1 MERNVFS
8 LIRRTLRSIGQRR
21 ASRRYTYSDASVF
34 AVYLWAALCDRP
46 VCWACRAENWPRG
59 LRRGPLPDASTVS
72 RRMRRPSIRRL
83 RCRLEH
89 ALSRDEKWSLI
100 IALDGKPLPIGPNSH
115 DRQAG
120 FGRSSGTMA
129 KGYKLHMAATRH
141 GAVLDWRLSPMQGD
155 EREMGRRI
163 LRDLRHEGYV
173 LADTNYDS
181 TKLHELTTSM
191 GGQLVATRRKRGSGL
206 GHRRH
211 APGRLR
217 AIEMMENRENRFG
230 WELLHERNA
239 VERSFGTLACTSGC
253 LTHLPP
259 WVRTYRR
266 VENWVG
272 AKLIIYAARRK
283 LRAT

>member
-1 MERNVFS
+1 MERRVFS
-8 LIRRTLRSIGQRR
+8 LIRRTLRSLGQRR
-21 ASRRYTYSDASVF
+21 INRCYTYSDASVF

-46 VCWACRAENWPRG
+46 VCWACRLDNWPGG

-72 RRMRRPSIRRL
+72 RRMRRPSMRKL
-83 RCRLEH
+83 RERLEH
-89 ALSRDEKWSLI
+89 ALNRDEKWSLI

-115 DRQAG
+115 DRHAG

-129 KGYKLHMAATRH
+129 KGYKLHAAVTRH
-141 GAVLDWRLSPMQGD
+141 GGMLGWRLSPMQGD

-163 LRDLRHEGYV
+163 LRDLRHQGYV

-181 TKLHELTTSM
+181 TKLHELTTSA
-191 GGQLVATRRKRGSGL
+191 GGQLVTTRRKRGSGL

-211 APGRLR
+211 AEGRLR
-217 AIEMMENRENRFG
+217 AIEMLENRENRFG
-230 WELLHERNA
+230 WELFHERNA
-239 VERSFGTLACTSGC
+239 VERSFGTLACAAGC

-283 LRAT
+283 LRAA